1 MDKHGINR
9 KVFDV
14 AFGNYDPIDHRVFD
28 LAFGRFDPIDVTVF
42 DVAFTCPN
50 GPCNRPPVNQ
60 IPDRQGP
67 LIEEV
72 HESSANNKNPVANSE
87 SNNVSSSQPASRTP
101 LKKIE
106 TPERKWSLVD
116 VSNFA
121 NPKVI
126 KKPSQPVSCNEE
138 AEESLDLL
146 ENLDDGEDEFFESS
160 QPPQASN
167 RTVQSQKPEEVTTYD
182 FAHANNKLSSLPQS
196 GGINSSSGSR
206 PASQEEEVENDELE
220 EDVQPS
226 QGFNSNNGILR
237 SLYNIFGDG
246 SQVENFE
253 SEKIISEPSTSSGKE
268 APIAAI
274 ATNVSE
280 ESSTTEKE
288 DSCQT
293 ETSAHQGKDHTQEEP
308 SAKEE
313 NVTQV
318 TKDSLV
324 SNSSNAPKIKAFKCF
339 SCPAVFL
346 RKFSAKGHFETKHPN
361 EKYDPAK
368 ILAIKFVCYECVL
381 AFEIYG
387 KLEDHFTQNH
397 QETIDPVK
405 VILENTQTTASE
417 LLKRC
422 KPKPKDRNNAI
433 DDSQSQASQNLSKP
447 KAKGD
452 APEENVKNNLGK
464 AVTNTPVKIATSK
477 PIKVVSGDNVIEIPA
492 GAIFMESGTDAT
504 TRTPKV
510 TKLVTQNA
518 SRHVESV
525 NSKSPKRL
533 ITETS
538 EVSDFSNQNVEK
550 KKSGTMVPSEISPP
564 KTPEVLKMES
574 IKASELETPK
584 AIKNLMINEVTDV
597 QDNIVS
603 SPRVRK
609 TPVRF
614 GDSNTKLDVTRV
626 PLDKIQTPTNVTT
639 EHASL
644 ESPKRS
650 LIEVSDVSN
659 FMTPQ
664 NTKKSLMMNE
674 VADVQDNIVS
684 SPRVRKT
691 PVRFSDSTTKLNV
704 TRTPLKKTETHKN
717 DCTPD
722 STIPKSKHASP
733 ESPKRSLIEV
743 SNFATPKAIKKSLI
757 EVNEDTDVQD
767 IVSTPRVRKTPVRF
781 ADSIT
786 QFVTP
791 KISKKPMIEKAEVA
805 TPKGTKKSFMGVL
818 EVSDRENIILTPRVR
833 KTPSRFASPFNDTP
847 MNKIVKIIAEV
858 AEAPIAEAPITEAPS
873 MSKSSGKR
881 RFTQFQREELEK
893 EFSIGSYVSSERR
906 LKLSQSINLTEV
918 QIKHWFSDKR
928 LKAKKGNHAK
938 ESKNIGLNNEP
949 SGDKARNAQASLSN
963 ESLESRKHKFS
974 QRGRARKRKVKS
986 TIVKSQVITDENQGV
1001 QNLANLS
1008 EDEIT
1013 QSPME
1018 SQASQGTNSTQKP
1031 VIAGATSVV
1040 KKRQRVKRVAKSHV
1054 IASESQSIQ
1063 NQASQD
1069 KRMRTLSPQKLLPIS
1084 VRDHPYITS
1093 AKGLGGLV

>member
-14 AFGNYDPIDHRVFD
+14 AFGNFDPIDHRVFD

-42 DVAFTCPN
+42 DAAFACPN
-50 GPCNRPPVNQ
+50 GPCNRPPINQ

-72 HESSANNKNPVANSE
+72 HESSTSNENPVANSE
-87 SNNVSSSQPASRTP
+87 SNNVKSSQPASRTP

-106 TPERKWSLVD
+106 TAKRSLVE

-146 ENLDDGEDEFFESS
+146 ENLDDGEDDFFESS

-167 RTVQSQKPEEVTTYD
+167 RPVQSQKPEEVTSYD
-182 FAHANNKLSSLPQS
+182 FVHANNKLSSLPQS
-196 GGINSSSGSR
+196 GGNNSNSGSR
-206 PASQEEEVENDELE
+206 PASQEEEDENDELE

-253 SEKIISEPSTSSGKE
+253 SERIDLVMSEPSTFSGKQ
-268 APIAAI
+268 ASIAAI

-280 ESSTTEKE
+280 ESSISEKG
-288 DSCQT
+288 DCCQT

-308 SAKEE
+308 SVKEKY
-313 NVTQV
+313 VTQV

-339 SCPAVFL
+339 ACPAVFL
-346 RKFSAKGHFETKHPN
+346 RKFSTKGHFETKHPN
-361 EKYDPAK
+361 EKYDSSK

-387 KLEDHFTQNH
+387 QLEDHFTQSH

-405 VILENTQTTASE
+405 VILENTKTTASE
-417 LLKRC
+417 LLKR
-422 KPKPKDRNNAI
+422 KPKARNNAI
-433 DDSQSQASQNLSKP
+433 DDSQSQASHNSSES

-452 APEENVKNNLGK
+452 APENVKNNLDK
-464 AVTNTPVKIATSK
+464 AAIKESATNTPVKIATSK
-477 PIKVVSGDNVIEIPA
+477 PIKVVSGGNVIEIPA

-504 TRTPKV
+504 TWTPKV
-510 TKLVTQNA
+510 TKVVTKNVNRLSSELA
-518 SRHVESV
+518 
-525 NSKSPKRL
+525 NSKSPKRPV
-533 ITETS
+533 TES
-538 EVSDFSNQNVEK
+538 SKVSDFANQKVEK
-550 KKSGTMVPSEISPP
+550 KKSGTTVPSECCPP
-564 KTPEVLKMES
+564 KSPEMPILES
-574 IKASELETPK
+574 FKASELETPK

-614 GDSNTKLDVTRV
+614 GDYNIKLDLTRA
-626 PLDKIQTPTNVTT
+626 PMKKIETPTTVTS

-644 ESPKRS
+644 ESPERS

-664 NTKKSLMMNE
+664 ITKKSLMEINE
-674 VADVQDNIVS
+674 VTDVQDIVS

-691 PVRFSDSTTKLNV
+691 PDRFGHSNTKLNA
-704 TRTPLKKTETHKN
+704 TKTPLKKIETPTN

-722 STIPKSKHASP
+722 CTIPKSKDASP
-733 ESPKRSLIEV
+733 DSPKRSLIEV
-743 SNFATPKAIKKSLI
+743 SNFATPIKKSLL
-757 EVNEDTDVQD
+757 EVNEVTDVQN
-767 IVSTPRVRKTPVRF
+767 IISTPRMRKSSVSF
-781 ADSIT
+781 ADSKT
-786 QFVTP
+786 QFATP
-791 KISKKPMIEKAEVA
+791 KISEKPMIEKADVE

-818 EVSDRENIILTPRVR
+818 EVSDTENIILTPRVR
-833 KTPSRFASPFNDTP
+833 KTPSRFADLNTFNETP
-847 MNKIVKIIAEV
+847 VKKIVSPKIIVEV
-858 AEAPIAEAPITEAPS
+858 AEAPITEAPT

-893 EFSIGSYVSSERR
+893 EFNIDTYVSSERR
-906 LKLSQSINLTEV
+906 LKLSQSINLTEK
-918 QIKHWFSDKR
+918 QIQHWFSDKR

-938 ESKNIGLNNEP
+938 ESKNTGLNIEP
-949 SGDKARNAQASLSN
+949 SGEKARNAQAPLSN
-963 ESLESRKHKFS
+963 KS
-974 QRGRARKRKVKS
+974 QASPKQSRARKRKVKPTS
-986 TIVKSQVITDENQGV
+986 TIVKDQVITDENQGV

-1031 VIAGATSVV
+1031 VIAGATSV
-1040 KKRQRVKRVAKSHV
+1040 KSGQRLKRVAKSHV
-1054 IASESQSIQ
+1054 IASESHSIQ
-1063 NQASQD
+1063 NQASQG

-1084 VRDHPYITS
+1084 VRDHSYITS
-1093 AKGLGGLV
+1093 AKGLDGLV

>member
-1 MDKHGINR
+1 
-9 KVFDV
+9 
-14 AFGNYDPIDHRVFD
+14 
-28 LAFGRFDPIDVTVF
+28 
-42 DVAFTCPN
+42 
-50 GPCNRPPVNQ
+50 
-60 IPDRQGP
+60 
-67 LIEEV
+67 
-72 HESSANNKNPVANSE
+72 
-87 SNNVSSSQPASRTP
+87 
-101 LKKIE
+101 
-106 TPERKWSLVD
+106 LV
-116 VSNFA
+116 
-121 NPKVI
+121 
-126 KKPSQPVSCNEE
+126 
-138 AEESLDLL
+138 L
-146 ENLDDGEDEFFESS
+146 
-160 QPPQASN
+160 
-167 RTVQSQKPEEVTTYD
+167 
-182 FAHANNKLSSLPQS
+182 
-196 GGINSSSGSR
+196 
-206 PASQEEEVENDELE
+206 
-220 EDVQPS
+220 
-226 QGFNSNNGILR
+226 
-237 SLYNIFGDG
+237 
-246 SQVENFE
+246 
-253 SEKIISEPSTSSGKE
+253 
-268 APIAAI
+268 
-274 ATNVSE
+274 
-280 ESSTTEKE
+280 
-288 DSCQT
+288 
-293 ETSAHQGKDHTQEEP
+293 
-308 SAKEE
+308 
-313 NVTQV
+313 
-318 TKDSLV
+318 
-324 SNSSNAPKIKAFKCF
+324 NSSNAPKIKAFKCF

-397 QETIDPVK
+397 QKTIDPVK

-433 DDSQSQASQNLSKP
+433 DDSRSQASHNLFEP

-452 APEENVKNNLGK
+452 APKENVKNNLGK

-510 TKLVTQNA
+510 TKIVTQNA
-518 SRHVESV
+518 SRLSSEFV

-533 ITETS
+533 ITES
-538 EVSDFSNQNVEK
+538 SKVSDFSNQKVEK
-550 KKSGTMVPSEISPP
+550 KKSGTMVPSEFSPP
-564 KTPEVLKMES
+564 KSPEVLKM
-574 IKASELETPK
+574 ASELETPK

-626 PLDKIQTPTNVTT
+626 PLKKIETPTTIT
-639 EHASL
+639 SEHASL
-644 ESPKRS
+644 ESPERS

-664 NTKKSLMMNE
+664 NTKTSLMMNE
-674 VADVQDNIVS
+674 VTDVQDNIVS

-691 PVRFSDSTTKLNV
+691 PVRLWDSNTKLNV
-704 TRTPLKKTETHKN
+704 TRTPLKKIETPTN
-717 DCTPD
+717 DCTTD

-743 SNFATPKAIKKSLI
+743 SNFATPKAIKKSVI

-767 IVSTPRVRKTPVRF
+767 IVSTPRVRKTPARF
-781 ADSIT
+781 ADSNT
-786 QFVTP
+786 QFATP
-791 KISKKPMIEKAEVA
+791 KIFEKPMIEKAEFA

-818 EVSDRENIILTPRVR
+818 EVSDTENIILTPRVR

-847 MNKIVKIIAEV
+847 MNKIVSPKIIAEV
-858 AEAPIAEAPITEAPS
+858 AEAPITEAPS

-893 EFSIGSYVSSERR
+893 EFNINSYVSSERC
-906 LKLSQSINLTEV
+906 LKLSQSTNLTEV
-918 QIKHWFSDKR
+918 QIKRWFSDNR
-928 LKAKKGNHAK
+928 LKAKKGKHAK
-938 ESKNIGLNNEP
+938 ESKNIGLNIEP
-949 SGDKARNAQASLSN
+949 SGDKARNAQAPLSN
-963 ESLESRKHKFS
+963 ESQESPKQSHLDNNFS
-974 QRGRARKRKVKS
+974 QRVRARKRKVKS
-986 TIVKSQVITDENQGV
+986 TIFKSPVITDENQGV

-1031 VIAGATSVV
+1031 VISGATSVLKSG
-1040 KKRQRVKRVAKSHV
+1040 KKVKRVAKSHV
-1054 IASESQSIQ
+1054 IVSESQTIQ
-1063 NQASQD
+1063 NQASQN

-1084 VRDHPYITS
+1084 VRDHSYITS

>member
-1 MDKHGINR
+1 MHSFPRKYPSLKFTIYFLMFFFFIFSIQIPGCSKDHHFIWQKMDKHGINR

-14 AFGNYDPIDHRVFD
+14 AFGNFDPIDHRVFD

-42 DVAFTCPN
+42 DAAFACPN
-50 GPCNRPPVNQ
+50 GPCNRPPINQ

-72 HESSANNKNPVANSE
+72 HESSTSNENPVANSE
-87 SNNVSSSQPASRTP
+87 SNNVKSSQPASRTP

-106 TPERKWSLVD
+106 TAKRSLVE

-167 RTVQSQKPEEVTTYD
+167 RPVQSQKAEEVTTYD
-182 FAHANNKLSSLPQS
+182 FVHANNKLSSLPQS
-196 GGINSSSGSR
+196 GGNNSSSGSR
-206 PASQEEEVENDELE
+206 PASQEEEDENDELE

-253 SEKIISEPSTSSGKE
+253 SERIDLVMSEPSTSSGKQ
-268 APIAAI
+268 ASIAAI

-280 ESSTTEKE
+280 ESSISEKG
-288 DSCQT
+288 DCCQT

-308 SAKEE
+308 SAKEKY
-313 NVTQV
+313 VTQV

-339 SCPAVFL
+339 ACPAVFL
-346 RKFSAKGHFETKHPN
+346 RKFSTKGHFETKHPN
-361 EKYDPAK
+361 EKYDSSK

-387 KLEDHFTQNH
+387 QLEDHFTQSH

-417 LLKRC
+417 LLKR
-422 KPKPKDRNNAI
+422 KPKARNNAI
-433 DDSQSQASQNLSKP
+433 DDSQSQASHNSSES

-452 APEENVKNNLGK
+452 APENVKNNLSK
-464 AVTNTPVKIATSK
+464 AAIKESATNTPVKIATSK
-477 PIKVVSGDNVIEIPA
+477 PIKVVSGGNVIEIPA

-504 TRTPKV
+504 TWTPKV
-510 TKLVTQNA
+510 TKVVTKNVNRLSSEFANA
-518 SRHVESV
+518 
-525 NSKSPKRL
+525 KSPKRPV
-533 ITETS
+533 TES
-538 EVSDFSNQNVEK
+538 SKVSDFANQKVEK
-550 KKSGTMVPSEISPP
+550 KKSGTTVPSECCPP
-564 KTPEVLKMES
+564 KSPVMPILES
-574 IKASELETPK
+574 FKASELETPK

-626 PLDKIQTPTNVTT
+626 PIKKIETPTTVTS

-644 ESPKRS
+644 ESPQRS

-664 NTKKSLMMNE
+664 ITNKSLME
-674 VADVQDNIVS
+674 I
-684 SPRVRKT
+684 
-691 PVRFSDSTTKLNV
+691 
-704 TRTPLKKTETHKN
+704 N

-722 STIPKSKHASP
+722 CTMPKSKHASP
-733 ESPKRSLIEV
+733 ESPKRSLIPLLRV
-743 SNFATPKAIKKSLI
+743 ISNFATPIKKSLL
-757 EVNEDTDVQD
+757 EVNEVTDVQN
-767 IVSTPRVRKTPVRF
+767 IISTPRMRKSSDSF
-781 ADSIT
+781 ADSNT
-786 QFVTP
+786 QFATP
-791 KISKKPMIEKAEVA
+791 KISEKPMIEKAQVA

-818 EVSDRENIILTPRVR
+818 EVSDTENIILTPRVR
-833 KTPSRFASPFNDTP
+833 KTPSRFASLNTFNETP
-847 MNKIVKIIAEV
+847 VKKIVSPKIIAE
-858 AEAPIAEAPITEAPS
+858 AQITEAPS

-893 EFSIGSYVSSERR
+893 EFNIDSYVSSERR
-906 LKLSQSINLTEV
+906 LKLSQSINLTEK

-938 ESKNIGLNNEP
+938 ESKNTGLNIEP
-949 SGDKARNAQASLSN
+949 SVDKARNAQAPLSN
-963 ESLESRKHKFS
+963 ESQASPKQS
-974 QRGRARKRKVKS
+974 RARKRKVKPTS
-986 TIVKSQVITDENQGV
+986 TIVKDQVITDENQGV

-1031 VIAGATSVV
+1031 VIAGATSV
-1040 KKRQRVKRVAKSHV
+1040 KSGQRLKRVAKSHV

-1069 KRMRTLSPQKLLPIS
+1069 KRIRTLSPQKLLPIS
-1084 VRDHPYITS
+1084 VSDHSCNTS